1 MPIGSSPRQVAKA
14 DVSGQFA
21 ELELAG
27 GGDAQEILKAL
38 VTSGARL
45 SRFELAEPS
54 LNKIFIDLVGP
65 DAANAA
71 ARPDVEV
78 ARA

>member
-1 MPIGSSPRQVAKA
+1 VAKE

-27 GGDAQEILKAL
+27 EADAQEILRAL
-38 VTSGARL
+38 VASGARL

-65 DAANAA
+65 EAVTAA
-71 ARPDVEV
+71 AQPEMDGT
-78 ARA
+78 RA